1 MRAGVFGGSHRMSA
15 HLPYPGLRP
24 FRRDETE
31 IFFGREDHTDQ
42 LLDKMGETHFVAVL
56 GTSGSGKSSL
66 VRAGMLPALD
76 SGLLARAGAHWSVA
90 ELSPGDRPMGRL
102 AESLVRDT
110 EWGRTY
116 AAALHE
122 SADPAQGLEQD
133 LRRGPMAL
141 NWLLGVRP
149 LPEKAR
155 LLILVDQ
162 FEELFRYHRTGSGND
177 AAAFVERLLAAAEH
191 PEVYVVITMRSD
203 FLGDCALYT
212 GLPEAINA
220 GLFLTPRLTREQMAD
235 AVQFPARVF
244 GRDVESELVNRLLDD
259 AGGEMDQ
266 LPLLQHALM
275 RLWEADKG
283 FRALT
288 LKGYSGLGGLKHA
301 LNDHAEK
308 AYKELDAGLRPV
320 AKVLYTAL
328 TERGSEQRDTRRPV
342 KLGEVAD
349 LAGVKPETVARVVK
363 VFSKTGR
370 NFLMPS
376 VDTSLN
382 RDTVLDIAH
391 EALIRQWA
399 RLQRWTSEEAE
410 EAELYL
416 RLEASAKRWQQ
427 GRGALWIGPDLSY
440 ALQWWDER
448 KPFKR
453 WAARYGGDFDLAAK
467 FLMSS
472 RRAARRRKS
481 FLWGAVGAFVL
492 VLVLVVFLQ
501 YVELV
506 AERARRRPI
515 EPEMKTIEPGRF
527 IMGSLEEKNEKPLHE
542 VIIKKSFEIGRFEV
556 TFEEYDRFAYATG
569 RRPPSHMA
577 WGAGK
582 RPVILVSWE
591 EARDYAK
598 WLSEKTGKRFRL
610 PTEAEW
616 EYAARAGSETAF
628 SFGDDSVRLKEYGW
642 YSGNSDGKTHPV
654 GKKKPN
660 AWGLYDM
667 HGNVWE
673 WVEDDY
679 HNSYEGAPND
689 GRAWIDKPRGAERV
703 MRGCGWRDDA
713 SDCRS
718 ANRSRDKSDYRVTRV
733 GFRLARS
740 IALGP

>member
-1 MRAGVFGGSHRMSA
+1 MRAR
-15 HLPYPGLRP
+15 LPYPGLRP
-24 FRRDETE
+24 FRRNEAE

-42 LLDKMGETHFVAVL
+42 LLDKLGETHFVAVL

-76 SGLLARAGAHWSVA
+76 SGFLARAGAHWSVA

-149 LPEKAR
+149 LPEKTR

-162 FEELFRYHRTGSGND
+162 FEELFRYHRTGGGAD

-212 GLPEAINA
+212 GLAEVINS
-220 GLFLTPRLTREQMAD
+220 GLFLTPRLTHEQMAD

-275 RLWEADKG
+275 RLWEVDKG
-283 FRALT
+283 GRALT
-288 LKGYSGLGGLKHA
+288 LQAYSGLGGLKHA

-308 AYKELDAGLRPV
+308 AYEELDAGLRPV

-342 KLGEVAD
+342 KLGKVAD

-370 NFLMPS
+370 NFLIPP
-376 VDTSLN
+376 VGTSLI

-391 EALIRQWA
+391 EALIRQWD
-399 RLQRWTSEEAE
+399 RLQRWTAEEAE
-410 EAELYL
+410 QAELYL
-416 RLEASAKRWQQ
+416 RLEASALRWQQ
-427 GRGALWIGPDLSY
+427 GRGALWIGSDLSY
-440 ALQWWDER
+440 ARQWWDER
-448 KPFKR
+448 KPSKR

-481 FLWGAVGAFVL
+481 FPWGVVGAFVL
-492 VLVLVVFLQ
+492 AVVLVVFWQ
-501 YVELV
+501 YGELV
-506 AERARRRPI
+506 KSRPI
-515 EPEMKTIEPGRF
+515 EPEMVIVKPGRF
-527 IMGSLEEKNEKPLHE
+527 TVGSPEEDNEAYSYERPLHE
-542 VIIKKSFEIGRFEV
+542 VVIKKPFAIGRFEV
-556 TFEEYDRFAYATG
+556 TFAEYEKFVYAAG
-569 RRPPSHMA
+569 RRSPSDNG

-582 RPVILVSWE
+582 RPVINVSWE
-591 EARDYAK
+591 DARDYAK
-598 WLSEKTGKRFRL
+598 WLSEKTGKRYRL

-616 EYAARAGSETAF
+616 EYAARSGGKRQKWAGTSGEAE
-628 SFGDDSVRLKEYGW
+628 LNEYAW
-642 YSGNSDGKTHPV
+642 YIDNAEGKTHPV

-660 AWGLYDM
+660 GIGLYDM
-667 HGNVWE
+667 SGNVWE
-673 WVEDDY
+673 WVEDDW
-679 HNSYEGAPND
+679 HENYEGAPTD
-689 GRAWIDKPRGAERV
+689 GRPWEDNPRGAGRV
-703 MRGCGWRDDA
+703 IRGGGGFSLA
-713 SDCRS
+713 QGCRS
-718 ANRSRDKSDYRVTRV
+718 AIRFSGPPGGRLSFV

-740 IALGP
+740 VALGP